1 MPDVPRKLQFGCGLK
16 PLADHLNLDV
26 DPALDPDICF
36 DLNRPMT
43 LPWTVETRRFGPVTL
58 DRGSIEAIIADNVLE
73 HIRDLYAA
81 MRTAWE
87 LLAPGGTLR
96 AIVPHDLSYGA
107 WQDPTHVRAFNER
120 SWIYFCERCP
130 WPDGRFEQVRLDLV
144 PSELGVD
151 LMVQGVRQDVIDRT
165 PRAIAE
171 IDVTLRKVGD

>member
-1 MPDVPRKLQFGCGLK
+1 MTTIPRRLQLGCGLK
-16 PLADHLNLDV
+16 PLADHLNLDI

-36 DLNRPMT
+36 DLNQPMA
-43 LPWTVETRRFGPVTL
+43 LPHRIETRRFGPVTL
-58 DRGSIEAIIADNVLE
+58 APGMIDAIIADNVLE
-73 HIRDLYAA
+73 HIRELYTA

-87 LLAPGGTLR
+87 LLAPGGIIR

-144 PSELGVD
+144 PSELGMD
-151 LMVQGVRQDVIDRT
+151 LMVQGVAQDVIART

-171 IDVTLRKVGD
+171 IDVTLRKI